1 VSSNAPAK
9 NDQGVTL
16 HQAALVAA
24 VAYLLMPV
32 TYAEFSIMPRLVI
45 PGNIEQTVHNIAA
58 HPRALCRRVG
68 LGWVAT
74 SLRP

>member
-1 VSSNAPAK
+1 MRSIKTADYV
-9 NDQGVTL
+9 QGVSL
-16 HQAALVAA
+16 RQAAVIAGLG
-24 VAYLLMPV
+24 YLMPV
-32 TYAEFSIMPRLVI
+32 SYAEFSVWPRLVI